1 MDFTLNDQQKLLK
14 KITREFAEEYIAPV
28 AEESDKNSK
37 LDENVFQK
45 MKDMNYFGTCIPEE
59 YGGAGLHDDTI
70 SFSIVTEEIGR
81 VDASWGI
88 TTGVH
93 CSVCAYPIYKF
104 GTEDQKQR
112 FLIDLAKGNKVGAFC
127 LTEAN
132 AGSDAGGVQLSAVKD
147 GDEWILNGS
156 KIFATNGGIA
166 QTMLIIAKSGE
177 KGSRKELTIFIVD
190 ADTPGYSVG
199 VKEDKIGVRASDT
212 SELVFQEVR
221 VPDENILGKVGEG
234 FVLAMKTLDYGRIS
248 IASQCVGLGQACL
261 EASIKYANER
271 VQFGQPIGRF
281 QGIQWKISD
290 MACAVESGR
299 LLTYKAAYMCDNGM
313 NYGLASS
320 MAKLVASE
328 AAMKAAHS
336 AVQIHGG
343 YGLMKAYAVERY
355 FRDAKVG
362 EIYEGTSEIQ
372 RMVIANRLL
381 KSGANIL

>member
-1 MDFTLNDQQKLLK
+1 MDFALNDQQKMLK
-14 KITREFAEEYIAPV
+14 KITREFAEKYIAPV
-28 AEESDKNSK
+28 AEESDFNSK
-37 LDENVFQK
+37 LDEKVFQK
-45 MKDMNYFGTCIPEE
+45 MKEMNYFGTCIPEE

-70 SFSIVTEEIGR
+70 SFCIVTEEIGR
-81 VDASWGI
+81 LDASWGI

-132 AGSDAGGVQLSAVKD
+132 AGSDAGGIQLSAEKD

-166 QTMLIIAKSGE
+166 KTLLIVAKSGE

-199 VKEDKIGVRASDT
+199 VKEDKMGVRASDT
-212 SELVFQEVR
+212 SELVFQDVR
-221 VPDENILGKVGEG
+221 VPHENILGKVGEG
-234 FVLAMKTLDYGRIS
+234 FKLAMKTLDYGRIS
-248 IASQCVGLGQACL
+248 IAAQCVGLGQACL
-261 EASIKYANER
+261 EVSIKYANER
-271 VQFGQPIGRF
+271 TQFGQPIGRF

-299 LLTYKAAYMCDNGM
+299 LLTYKAAYMCDNGVE
-313 NYGLASS
+313 YGLASS

-381 KSGANIL
+381 RQGANIL

>member
-1 MDFTLNDQQKLLK
+1 MDFTLNEQQKMLK

-28 AEESDKNSK
+28 AEESDQNSK

-45 MKDMNYFGTCIPEE
+45 MKEMNYFGTCIPEE

-132 AGSDAGGVQLSAVKD
+132 AGSDAGGVQLSAEKD

-166 QTMLIIAKSGE
+166 KTLLIVAKSGE
-177 KGSRKELTIFIVD
+177 KGSRKELTLFIVD
-190 ADTPGYSVG
+190 ADTPGYSLG
-199 VKEDKIGVRASDT
+199 VKEDKLGVRASDT
-212 SELVFQEVR
+212 SELVFQDVR
-221 VPDENILGKVGEG
+221 VPQENILGKVGEG
-234 FVLAMKTLDYGRIS
+234 FALAMKVLDYGRIS
-248 IASQCVGLGQACL
+248 IAAQCVGLGQACL
-261 EASIKYANER
+261 EASIKYSNER
-271 VQFGQPIGRF
+271 IQFGQPIGRF
-281 QGIQWKISD
+281 QGIQWKIAD

-299 LLTYKAAYMCDNGM
+299 LLTYKAAHMCDNGVD
-313 NYGLASS
+313 YGLASA

-328 AAMKAAHS
+328 AGMKAAHS

-362 EIYEGTSEIQ
+362 EVYEGTSEIQ
-372 RMVIANRLL
+372 RLVIANRLL
-381 KSGANIL
+381 RKGANIL

>member
-1 MDFTLNDQQKLLK
+1 MDFALNDQQKMLK
-14 KITREFAEEYIAPV
+14 KITREFAEKYIAPV
-28 AEESDKNSK
+28 AEESDFNSK
-37 LDENVFQK
+37 LDEKVFQK
-45 MKDMNYFGTCIPEE
+45 MKEMNYFGTCIPEE

-70 SFSIVTEEIGR
+70 SFCIVTEEIGR
-81 VDASWGI
+81 LDASWGI

-104 GTEDQKQR
+104 GTEYQKQR

-132 AGSDAGGVQLSAVKD
+132 AGSDAGGIQLSAEKD

-166 QTMLIIAKSGE
+166 KTLLIVAKSGE

-199 VKEDKIGVRASDT
+199 VKEDKMGVRASDT
-212 SELVFQEVR
+212 SELVFQDVR
-221 VPDENILGKVGEG
+221 VPHENILGKVGEG
-234 FVLAMKTLDYGRIS
+234 FKLAMKTLDYGRIS
-248 IASQCVGLGQACL
+248 IAAQCVGLGQACL
-261 EASIKYANER
+261 EVSIKYANER
-271 VQFGQPIGRF
+271 TQFGQPIGRF

-299 LLTYKAAYMCDNGM
+299 LLTYKAAYMCDNGVE
-313 NYGLASS
+313 YGLASS

-381 KSGANIL
+381 RQGANIL

>member
-37 LDENVFQK
+37 LDEKVFQK
-45 MKDMNYFGTCIPEE
+45 MKEMNYFGTCIPEE

-132 AGSDAGGVQLSAVKD
+132 AGSDAGGVQLTAEKD

-190 ADTPGYSVG
+190 SDTPGYSVG

-212 SELVFQEVR
+212 SELVFQDVR

-248 IASQCVGLGQACL
+248 IAAQCVGLGQACL

-271 VQFGQPIGRF
+271 TQFGQPIGRF

-299 LLTYKAAYMCDNGM
+299 LLTYKAGHMCDNGM

-328 AAMKAAHS
+328 AAMEAAHS

-381 KSGANIL
+381 RSGANIL

>member
-1 MDFTLNDQQKLLK
+1 MDFTLNEQQKMLK

-28 AEESDKNSK
+28 AEESDQNSK
-37 LDENVFQK
+37 LDEKVFQK
-45 MKDMNYFGTCIPEE
+45 MKEMNYFGTCIPEE

-70 SFSIVTEEIGR
+70 SFCIVTEEIGR

-104 GTEDQKQR
+104 GTEDQRQR

-132 AGSDAGGVQLSAVKD
+132 AGSDAGGVQLGAEKD

-166 QTMLIIAKSGE
+166 ETLLIVAKTGE

-190 ADTPGYSVG
+190 TNTPGYSVG
-199 VKEDKIGVRASDT
+199 VKEDKLGVRASDT
-212 SELVFQEVR
+212 SELVFQDVR
-221 VPDENILGKVGEG
+221 VPQENILGKTGEG
-234 FVLAMKTLDYGRIS
+234 FRLAMSTLDFGRIS
-248 IASQCVGLGQACL
+248 IAAQCVGLGQAAL
-261 EASIKYANER
+261 EASIKYSNER

-299 LLTYKAAYMCDNGM
+299 LLTSKAAYLCDNRM
-313 NYGLASS
+313 DYGLASA

-355 FRDAKVG
+355 FRDAKMG

-372 RMVIANRLL
+372 RLVIANQLL
-381 KSGANIL
+381 RKGANIL